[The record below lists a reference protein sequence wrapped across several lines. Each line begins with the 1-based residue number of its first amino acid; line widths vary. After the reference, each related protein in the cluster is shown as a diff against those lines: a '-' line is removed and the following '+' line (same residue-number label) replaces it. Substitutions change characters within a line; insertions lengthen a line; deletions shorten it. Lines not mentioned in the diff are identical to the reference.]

1 MTYQSCIAPYDRNGE
16 VLVWGVA
23 VYIVIDERAIV
34 AEGYKSQFSGEGI
47 PSIGFTPSRFR
58 EWVEDTTSNDLETVE
73 AFLIGD
79 CEDRSRFPTMI
90 RRRSQA
96 PVIAMNEASS
106 LEKTLELFAAGV
118 DDVVRKP
125 VHVRE
130 ILARVNAMNRR
141 GEKRRST
148 DEGVTLGEIQVY
160 FDGSDPVIAGE
171 PMSLPRRERRIL
183 EFMLRNRGRWVTKSQ
198 VFNAVYGLFDTEVDE
213 AVVESHVSK
222 LRKKLRARL
231 GYDPIESK
239 RYLGYTIG

>member
-1 MTYQSCIAPYDRNGE
+1 M
-16 VLVWGVA
+16 
-23 VYIVIDERAIV
+23 YIVIDERAIV
-34 AEGYKSQFSGEGI
+34 AEGYKSLFSGEGI

-58 EWVEDTTSNDLETVE
+58 EWVEDTNSDDLETVE

-79 CEDRSRFPTMI
+79 CEDRSGFPTMI

-130 ILARVNAMNRR
+130 IMARVNAMTRR
-141 GEKRRST
+141 AEKRRSG
-148 DEGVTLGEIQVY
+148 DEGATIGEIQVH
-160 FDGSDPVIAGE
+160 FDGRDPVIAGE
-171 PMSLPRRERRIL
+171 AMPLPRRERRIL
-183 EFMLRNRGRWVTKSQ
+183 EFMMRNRGRWVTKTQ
-198 VFNAVYGLFDTEVDE
+198 VFNAVYGLFDAQVDE

-222 LRKKLRARL
+222 LRKKLRTRL

-239 RYLGYTIG
+239 RYLGYSIA